1 MGVLRRAEKRKEIKV
16 RISSLPDDVLGD
28 IVSLLP
34 TRDGARTQVLS
45 SRWRHLWRSAP
56 LNLHLHLHDDD
67 DDDPFGPRFRAS
79 EVSRI
84 LPAHP
89 GPCRRFAMS
98 FRYASYH
105 YPTTAAVDAW
115 LRSPALD
122 DLQELLL
129 FYHYPRLPLPPS
141 LRRFSSTLR
150 SLTLSNV
157 SISGSALRALL
168 AGCPVLQSFLLIG
181 TTYVSSR
188 LQIVSPSLR
197 SIKVSSYWRS
207 LELVIEDTPCLERI
221 HLQCKEKTHMNIS
234 VISAPRL
241 AILGELCDDTPSLQ
255 FGTTLLQGSTVVT
268 MADAV
273 NSVKVLSLS
282 RVKLCLDAAINLLKC
297 FPHLE
302 KLHIKATSV
311 CVENAWYQTNPERI
325 GILNIRLRK
334 IVLENY
340 QGSKSHVDFVNFFLS
355 NARAL
360 ESLELVVRNITTKK
374 WIARQ
379 QRLLHIKS
387 ASRDPQVTFV
397 SHKKT

>member
-1 MGVLRRAEKRKEIKV
+1 MGVLTTAEKMKARKV
-16 RISSLPDDVLGD
+16 DRISSLPDGVLGD

-34 TRDGARTQVLS
+34 TKDGARTQLLS

-56 LNLHLHLHDDD
+56 LNLHLHDDD
-67 DDDPFGPRFRAS
+67 DDDPLGPRFRAS

-84 LPAHP
+84 LSAHP

-150 SLTLSNV
+150 AASFGDCSFPDGNNSNGGGALLLPVLESLTLSNV

-207 LELVIEDTPCLERI
+207 LELVIEDAPCLERI

-241 AILGELCDDTPSLQ
+241 AILGELCDNTPSLQ

-302 KLHIKATSV
+302 KLHIKVTPCSTMAKV
-311 CVENAWYQTNPERI
+311 CMN
-325 GILNIRLRK
+325 L
-334 IVLENY
+334 
-340 QGSKSHVDFVNFFLS
+340 HV
-355 NARAL
+355 
-360 ESLELVVRNITTKK
+360 
-374 WIARQ
+374 
-379 QRLLHIKS
+379 
-387 ASRDPQVTFV
+387 
-397 SHKKT
+397 